1 LSPET
6 RDAAS
11 ARLRALGYETK
22 FDRSMSVW
30 QNFALGFTY
39 LSPVCGVY
47 AMFAFGLSNG
57 GPPMVWSYVIA
68 GVGQMLVAL
77 IFGEIVA
84 EFPITGG
91 LYPWARR
98 LAGMRWA
105 WMTGWIYGWA
115 LFTTIA
121 AVAVGGGPFLAVL
134 LGLHPT
140 PARTA
145 ILALGLILVS
155 TAINLAGTK
164 LLARVALVGFVCEI
178 LGAIVV
184 GVHIVLFH
192 RHHALAVIMDRLGAG
207 GTGAYLP
214 AFLTATLV
222 GAYSCYG
229 FEACGDVAEETTDPS
244 RTIPKAMRMTIYVGG
259 GASLFIAVAL
269 LLGVAD
275 ISAVIAGRDPDPIIT
290 VLKSAFGS
298 MGASFVVVVVM
309 VSFVSNVL
317 SIQAAVSRLIY
328 AYARDEMI
336 GGSRALRRLS
346 PRTRVPSAALIVAGV
361 VPGAIVCLGYFTEN
375 ALATI
380 VSFCTAGIYIAFQM
394 VVAAALYSR
403 LRGWTPRGE
412 FTLGRLG
419 FATNVAALVYGVS
432 TIVNILW
439 PRGVQWVSRYS
450 ILMTVG
456 AFVGSG
462 ALYMMIG
469 KPYDRGRA
477 PAGDA
482 WATSVPSP
490 SALAGSASLSPER

>member
-1 LSPET
+1 MMPEQS
-6 RDAAS
+6 RVPAAS
-11 ARLRALGYETK
+11 DGASDQLRALGYATR
-22 FDRSMSVW
+22 FDRTMTVS

-47 AMFAFGLSNG
+47 AMFAFGLSTG

-77 IFGEIVA
+77 IFGEIVSQ
-84 EFPITGG
+84 FPITGG

-98 LAGMRWA
+98 LTGMRWA

-134 LGLHPT
+134 LGLRPT
-140 PARTA
+140 PGSTA
-145 ILALGLILVS
+145 ILALALVLLS
-155 TAINLAGTK
+155 TAVNLAGTK
-164 LLARVALVGFVCEI
+164 LLARVAMIGFICEI

-184 GVHIVLFH
+184 GAHVALFH
-192 RHHALAVIMDRLGAG
+192 RHHSIDIIVNRLGIGDAG
-207 GTGAYLP
+207 SYLP

-244 RTIPKAMRMTIYVGG
+244 MTIPKAMRMTIYVGG

-275 ISAVIAGRDPDPIIT
+275 IPAVISGREADPIVT

-298 MGASFVVVVVM
+298 VGASFVVLVVM

-336 GGSRALRRLS
+336 VGSHALSRLS
-346 PRTRVPSAALIVAGV
+346 LGTHVPSTALILSGV
-361 VPGAIVCLGYFTEN
+361 IPGAIICLGYFTEN

-394 VVAAALYSR
+394 VVGAALYSR
-403 LRGWTPRGE
+403 LRGWKPRGQ
-412 FTLGRLG
+412 FTLGRWG
-419 FATNVAALVYGVS
+419 FATNIAALVYGVS

-439 PRGVQWVSRYS
+439 PRGAIDRWYSHYS

-456 AFVGSG
+456 IFAGSG
-462 ALYMMIG
+462 TLYMIIAR
-469 KPYDRGRA
+469 PYDRGRA

-482 WATSVPSP
+482 WTARPVSSD
-490 SALAGSASLSPER
+490 G